1 MNAQQAREWQAQQ
14 QALAPAQPGEDPR
27 AARYRAVYHAVAQ
40 AELPALPPE
49 LPAAVAAA
57 LRAEEVDEH
66 IERWLLRAAGLL
78 ALIGIAVYA
87 GPTLTAHLSSLGT
100 LPAPFDAGWL
110 CATLLAGACAALID
124 RWAARRAIAQTSQGM
139 A

>member
-14 QALAPAQPGEDPR
+14 QALAPAQADEHPLAE
-27 AARYRAVYHAVAQ
+27 RYRAVYQAVAQ
-40 AELPALPPE
+40 AELPALPPD

-57 LRAEEVDEH
+57 LRAAEVDEH

-87 GPTLTAHLSSLGT
+87 GPTLTEHLWFRST
-100 LPAPFDAGWL
+100 LPITLDAGWL
-110 CATLLAGACAALID
+110 WATLLAGACAGLID
-124 RWAARRAIAQTSQGM
+124 RWAASRAHAQTPQGM